1 MSETEWQELLQ
12 LVPPAT
18 LKDYQRIR
26 EELLANKSGN
36 ASNQS
41 LRAYAES
48 VAQGC
53 ALFIPICQ
61 AEPAEG
67 TSLKPMSFRPLAS
80 CSKSSISKPKTWA

>member
-41 LRAYAES
+41 
-48 VAQGC
+48 
-53 ALFIPICQ
+53 
-61 AEPAEG
+61 
-67 TSLKPMSFRPLAS
+67 
-80 CSKSSISKPKTWA
+80 